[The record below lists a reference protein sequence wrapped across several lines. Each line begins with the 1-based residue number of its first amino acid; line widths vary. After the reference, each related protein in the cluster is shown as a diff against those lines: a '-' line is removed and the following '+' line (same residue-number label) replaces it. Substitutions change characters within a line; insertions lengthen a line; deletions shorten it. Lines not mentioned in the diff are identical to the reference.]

1 MTEVTDVSVWF
12 IRQWCIM
19 GNVMTQRCSMWK
31 ESDPELIQNSVAL
44 FGPQTLLKLLPLQ
57 DRDHGDQ
64 HHNIS
69 DLNDPEGRRRPEADL
84 VKRCRRKLI
93 GGIRWVDTILDIL
106 FKDRI
111 LSTANVDAISIYAVQ
126 REKKRVL
133 VDLVLRKG
141 NEAQEALY
149 KTLVRL
155 DPVLLQELDLQPIR
169 KQVSSR
175 VVSDHHKNLHRT
187 EIQSKRSIRSFP
199 CSFFTRMSQTDLSPW
214 TCWIFWTQMN

>member
-19 GNVMTQRCSMWK
+19 GNVATRHCSMWK
-31 ESDPELIQNSVAL
+31 KSDREMNQNYLAQ
-44 FGPQTLLKLLPLQ
+44 FGPQSLLTSHPLQ
-57 DRDHGDQ
+57 DRDQGDQ
-64 HHNIS
+64 PHNIT
-69 DLNDPEGRRRPEADL
+69 DLPHPEGRRRSEADL
-84 VKRCRRKLI
+84 VKQCRRKLI
-93 GGIRWVDTILDIL
+93 GEIRWVDTILDVL

-111 LSTANVDAISIYAVQ
+111 LSTANVEAISIYAVQ

-175 VVSDHHKNLHRT
+175 VMSDHR
-187 EIQSKRSIRSFP
+187 
-199 CSFFTRMSQTDLSPW
+199 
-214 TCWIFWTQMN
+214 